1 MELSA
6 EEFSRIV
13 HSLGISGTADG
24 QTGNRRAARVTRQAQ
39 LSIVPIRN
47 GRPGTALT
55 VRVKDLSSRG
65 VGFVHDKRMKAASQF
80 LLRMTREELP
90 PIEILCTVVHCA
102 QVSNEIWSIGAE
114 FTCVAP
120 DAATPSDAIEMERI
134 RHSMLG

>member
-13 HSLGISGTADG
+13 HSLGMSAAADG
-24 QTGNRRAARVTRQAQ
+24 PEGHRRAARVSRQAQ
-39 LSIVPIRN
+39 LSIVPIKN
-47 GRPGTALT
+47 GRPGTGMT

-65 VGFVHDKRMKAASQF
+65 IGFVHDKRMKQASQF

-102 QVSNEIWSIGAE
+102 QLSNEIWSIGAE

-120 DAATPSDAIEMERI
+120 VAATPDDATEMERI

>member
-13 HSLGISGTADG
+13 HSLGMATSADG
-24 QTGNRRAARVTRQAQ
+24 PEGQRRAARVSRQAQ
-39 LSIVPIRN
+39 LSIATIKN
-47 GRPGTALT
+47 GRPETATT

-65 VGFVHDKRMKAASQF
+65 IGFIHDRRLKESSQF
-80 LLRMTREELP
+80 VMRMTREELP

-102 QVSNEIWSIGAE
+102 QVSNEIWSVGAE

-120 DAATPSDAIEMERI
+120 VAATPDDAIERERI
-134 RHSMLG
+134 RHLMLG